1 MSIKKCVTHQTGG
14 LEPLAISIPQTSEIT
29 SESRSQVYERIS
41 RGEYEAVKSGSR
53 TLVIFESVKRHLASL
68 PRVQIKAPA
77 PRCWRAKHL
86 KSEE

>member
-1 MSIKKCVTHQTGG
+1 MSIKKCVTHQTGGG

-29 SESRSQVYERIS
+29 QGEFRGSQVYERIS

-68 PRVQIKAPA
+68 PRVQSKRQ
-77 PRCWRAKHL
+77 PRAVGAQ
-86 KSEE
+86 ST